1 MLAEI
6 RAKKYQVR
14 QLETAAYPGHPG
26 SANSLV
32 SEIIVH
38 QVIEIC
44 GDIHDAAV
52 VVASNLK
59 PSQVLLSAHN
69 LRDPPGRV
77 LHHLLRML

>member
-1 MLAEI
+1 M
-6 RAKKYQVR
+6 
-14 QLETAAYPGHPG
+14 ETAAYPGHPG

-32 SEIIVH
+32 SKIIVQAYSQSKLIVH
-38 QVIEIC
+38 QVIEMY

-52 VVASNLK
+52 AVASNLK

>member
-1 MLAEI
+1 M
-6 RAKKYQVR
+6 
-14 QLETAAYPGHPG
+14 ETAAYPGHPG

-44 GDIHDAAV
+44 VDIHDAAAA